1 MKATLKKILICL
13 DLKNKL
19 TMENDLDKSK
29 CSNFSQPS
37 ISLNTEGG
45 YDVYVKCEKT
55 NKILHTIKVKQLDF
69 ECVESSFD
77 NKIIRLKQIL
87 V

>member
-1 MKATLKKILICL
+1 MNNNLH
-13 DLKNKL
+13 
-19 TMENDLDKSK
+19 KSD
-29 CSNFSQPS
+29 CGNFSQPN

-45 YDVYVKCEKT
+45 YDIYVRCEKT
-55 NKILHTIKVKQLDF
+55 NKILHTIKVKQLEF

-77 NKIIRLKQIL
+77 NKIVRLKQIL